1 MRRRHRRMHGLGKL
15 NDKGNCE
22 IHVFRDLMSSKGKG
36 PARKKVCYKRKVSER
51 ARAAWASNL
60 KKACSASNLPDS
72 LMAACSRTP
81 SSRMLPAGAKKRR
94 SSRKAK

>member
-1 MRRRHRRMHGLGKL
+1 MHGLGKL

-22 IHVFRDLMSSKGKG
+22 IHVFRNLKSDSGKG

-51 ARAAWASNL
+51 ARAAWANNL
-60 KKACSASNLPDS
+60 KKACSSSDLPKS
-72 LMAACSRTP
+72 LMAACSTAQM
-81 SSRMLPAGAKKRR
+81 SPAGAKKRR